1 MAVGIPSAWADR
13 PEWLR
18 LHCRDGA
25 AICRECF
32 LAAEKRHE
40 AAGTRTFRYDAFRDD
55 PYRIMFLFGAMPKD
69 SQARRLMQLY
79 RLTPEEHFKILRYQ
93 GNVCAISK
101 KPSTNYGTDHDHK
114 TGLIRGRIDWR
125 LNRGLA
131 YFNDDPAL
139 LRAAADYL
147 ENPPATAA
155 LGAPRYGVIGKA
167 KHKKKMVY
175 GPPARIPHLC

>member
-1 MAVGIPSAWADR
+1 MENKGLSNNEWIRLYGHLFWTMGPNGELIPPADGSYDPVR
-13 PEWLR
+13 ASE
-18 LHCRDGA
+18 A
-25 AICRECF
+25 AKEEANI
-32 LAAEKRHE
+32 LAAWKAVYALE
-40 AAGTRTFRYDAFRDD
+40 
-55 PYRIMFLFGAMPKD
+55 M
-69 SQARRLMQLY
+69 SARAKRLMDLY
-79 RLTPEEHFKILRYQ
+79 RLTPKEHEKILEYQ

-175 GPPARIPHLC
+175 GPPARGFAEQ